1 MLCYPGHTLSE
12 LAAASAE
19 MRSEDLKMPT
29 VNVDWNRCEG
39 HGLCAE
45 AAPEVFHLD
54 DDGELHVMVED
65 VPEESVR
72 QVETAVGRC
81 PLAALNL
88 TR

>member
-1 MLCYPGHTLSE
+1 
-12 LAAASAE
+12 

-39 HGLCAE
+39 HGLCAD

-54 DDGELHVMVED
+54 DGGELHVMFED

-72 QVETAVGRC
+72 QVEEAVRRC
-81 PLAALNL
+81 PLAALHL
-88 TR
+88 IR